1 MVSYMKK
8 NKLVRFGG
16 IALAAA
22 VLVTGTWYTGRET
35 DDLSIPQIVEYIDT
49 EDGSIV
55 IPQEE
60 VPLATKPTV
69 KVKKTTKRKV
79 KKSKLKQKAK
89 KTAKTT
95 KRTKKSKTVKKEN
108 SKQKVATDTT
118 VLTTVVSAT
127 KKNSNVKTV
136 TTTVETTVKTTTT
149 NKPKGSS
156 SSEAAS
162 TANTVTANTAATN
175 TAAAAASSDEL
186 QTVSN
191 VTVRSLASRADA
203 NVLSAFENLEFQIE
217 INPTSSYSGYFSV
230 KAHNII
236 LKKSSGDTIYHELG
250 HFVGWLAGNVDTSS
264 EFVAIYNKEKSALQ
278 SANYQYLT
286 KSSAEYF
293 AESYKDYVL
302 SPQNLQSTRPQT
314 YEFVKNAVSRI
325 TDARVS
331 NIKSAYMKAYW
342 S

>member
-1 MVSYMKK
+1 MKR

-22 VLVTGTWYTGRET
+22 VLVTGTWYTGQET
-35 DDLSIPQIVEYIDT
+35 DDLSIPQIVEYVDT

-55 IPQEE
+55 IPEEE
-60 VPLATKPTV
+60 VPLATKPIV
-69 KVKKTTKRKV
+69 KVKKTTRRKV
-79 KKSKLKQKAK
+79 KKSRLKKKAK
-89 KTAKTT
+89 KTAKST
-95 KRTKKSKTVKKEN
+95 KRSKKSKTVKKEN
-108 SKQKVATDTT
+108 SKKKVATSTT

-127 KKNSNVKTV
+127 KKNSKVKTV

-149 NKPKGSS
+149 NKPKRS
-156 SSEAAS
+156 SSEAAAS
-162 TANTVTANTAATN
+162 ANTVTANTAAS
-175 TAAAAASSDEL
+175 AAQSTSSDEM
-186 QTVSN
+186 QIVSN
-191 VTVRSLASRADA
+191 VTVRSMAPRADA
-203 NVLSAFENLEFQIE
+203 NVLNAFENLEFKIE

-302 SPQNLQSTRPQT
+302 SPQNLQSSRPQT

-325 TDARVS
+325 TDARVT

-342 S
+342 T

>member
-1 MVSYMKK
+1 MKR
-8 NKLVRFGG
+8 NKLIRFGG

-35 DDLSIPQIVEYIDT
+35 DDLSIPQMVEYVDT

-55 IPQEE
+55 IPEEE

-69 KVKKTTKRKV
+69 KVKKTTRRKV
-79 KKSKLKQKAK
+79 KKSKLKKKAK
-89 KTAKTT
+89 KTAKST
-95 KRTKKSKTVKKEN
+95 KRSKKSKTVKKEN
-108 SKQKVATDTT
+108 SKKKVATDTT

-127 KKNSNVKTV
+127 KKNSKVKTV

-149 NKPKGSS
+149 NKPKRS
-156 SSEAAS
+156 SSEVAAS
-162 TANTVTANTAATN
+162 ANTATANTAAS
-175 TAAAAASSDEL
+175 AAQSTSSDEM
-186 QTVSN
+186 QIVSN
-191 VTVRSLASRADA
+191 VTVRSMASRADA
-203 NVLSAFENLEFQIE
+203 NVLNAFENLEFKIE

-325 TDARVS
+325 TDARVT

>member
-1 MVSYMKK
+1 MKR

-22 VLVTGTWYTGRET
+22 VLVTGTWYTGQET
-35 DDLSIPQIVEYIDT
+35 DDLSIPQIVEYVDT

-55 IPQEE
+55 IPEEE

-69 KVKKTTKRKV
+69 KVKKTTRRKV
-79 KKSKLKQKAK
+79 KKSRLKKKAK
-89 KTAKTT
+89 KTAKRT
-95 KRTKKSKTVKKEN
+95 KRSKKSKTIKKEN
-108 SKQKVATDTT
+108 SKKKVATATT

-127 KKNSNVKTV
+127 KKNSKVKTV

-149 NKPKGSS
+149 NKPKRS
-156 SSEAAS
+156 SSEAAAS
-162 TANTVTANTAATN
+162 ANTVTANTAAS
-175 TAAAAASSDEL
+175 AAQSTSSDEM
-186 QTVSN
+186 QIVSN
-191 VTVRSLASRADA
+191 VTVRSMAPRADA
-203 NVLSAFENLEFQIE
+203 NVLNAFENLEFKIE

-264 EFVAIYNKEKSALQ
+264 EFVEIYNKEKSALQ

-302 SPQNLQSTRPQT
+302 SPQNLQSSRPQT

-325 TDARVS
+325 TDARVT

-342 S
+342 T

>member
-1 MVSYMKK
+1 MKR

-22 VLVTGTWYTGRET
+22 VLVTGTWYTGQET
-35 DDLSIPQIVEYIDT
+35 DDLSIPQIVEYVDT

-55 IPQEE
+55 IPEEE

-69 KVKKTTKRKV
+69 KVKKTTRRKV
-79 KKSKLKQKAK
+79 KKSRLKKKAK
-89 KTAKTT
+89 KTAKRT
-95 KRTKKSKTVKKEN
+95 KRSKKSKTIKKEN
-108 SKQKVATDTT
+108 SKKKVATATT

-127 KKNSNVKTV
+127 KKNSKVKTV

-149 NKPKGSS
+149 NKPKRS
-156 SSEAAS
+156 SSEAAAS
-162 TANTVTANTAATN
+162 ANTVTANTAAS
-175 TAAAAASSDEL
+175 AAQSTSSDEM
-186 QTVSN
+186 QIVSN
-191 VTVRSLASRADA
+191 VTVRSMAPRADA
-203 NVLSAFENLEFQIE
+203 NVLNAFENLEFKIE

-293 AESYKDYVL
+293 AESYKDYIL
-302 SPQNLQSTRPQT
+302 SPQNLQSSRPQT

-325 TDARVS
+325 TDARVT

-342 S
+342 T

>member
-1 MVSYMKK
+1 MKR

-22 VLVTGTWYTGRET
+22 VLVTGTWYTGQET
-35 DDLSIPQIVEYIDT
+35 DDLSIPQIVEYVDT

-55 IPQEE
+55 IPEEE

-69 KVKKTTKRKV
+69 KVKKTTRRKV
-79 KKSKLKQKAK
+79 KTSRLKKKAK
-89 KTAKTT
+89 KTAKRT
-95 KRTKKSKTVKKEN
+95 KRSKKSKTIKKEN
-108 SKQKVATDTT
+108 SKKKVATATT

-127 KKNSNVKTV
+127 KKNSKVKTV

-149 NKPKGSS
+149 NKPKRS
-156 SSEAAS
+156 SSEAAAS
-162 TANTVTANTAATN
+162 ANTVTANTAAS
-175 TAAAAASSDEL
+175 AAQSTSSDEM
-186 QTVSN
+186 QIVSN
-191 VTVRSLASRADA
+191 VTVRSMAPRADA
-203 NVLSAFENLEFQIE
+203 NVLNAFENLEFKIE

-302 SPQNLQSTRPQT
+302 SPQNLQSSRPQT

-325 TDARVS
+325 TDARVT

-342 S
+342 T

>member
-1 MVSYMKK
+1 MKR

-16 IALAAA
+16 IALAAV
-22 VLVTGTWYTGRET
+22 VLVTGTWYTGQET
-35 DDLSIPQIVEYIDT
+35 DDLSIPQIVEYVDT

-55 IPQEE
+55 IPEEE

-69 KVKKTTKRKV
+69 KVKKTTRRKV
-79 KKSKLKQKAK
+79 KKSRLKKKAK
-89 KTAKTT
+89 KTAKST
-95 KRTKKSKTVKKEN
+95 KRSKKSKTIKKEN
-108 SKQKVATDTT
+108 SKKKVATATT

-127 KKNSNVKTV
+127 KKNSKVKTV

-149 NKPKGSS
+149 NKPKRS
-156 SSEAAS
+156 SSEAAAS
-162 TANTVTANTAATN
+162 ANTVTANTAAS
-175 TAAAAASSDEL
+175 AAQSTSSDEM
-186 QTVSN
+186 QIVSD
-191 VTVRSLASRADA
+191 VTVRSMAPRADA
-203 NVLSAFENLEFQIE
+203 NVLNAFENLEFKIE

-302 SPQNLQSTRPQT
+302 SPQNLQSSRPQT

-325 TDARVS
+325 TDARVT

-342 S
+342 T

>member
-1 MVSYMKK
+1 MKR

-22 VLVTGTWYTGRET
+22 VLITGTWYTGQET
-35 DDLSIPQIVEYIDT
+35 DDLSIPQMVEYVDT

-55 IPQEE
+55 IPEEE

-69 KVKKTTKRKV
+69 KVKKTTRRKV
-79 KKSKLKQKAK
+79 KKSKLKKKAK
-89 KTAKTT
+89 KTAKST
-95 KRTKKSKTVKKEN
+95 KRSKKSKTVKKEN
-108 SKQKVATDTT
+108 SKKKVATDTT

-127 KKNSNVKTV
+127 KKNSKVKTV

-149 NKPKGSS
+149 NKPKRS
-156 SSEAAS
+156 SSEVAAS
-162 TANTVTANTAATN
+162 ANTATANTAAS
-175 TAAAAASSDEL
+175 AAQSTSSDEM
-186 QTVSN
+186 QIVSN
-191 VTVRSLASRADA
+191 VTVRSMAPRADA
-203 NVLSAFENLEFQIE
+203 NVLNAFENLEFKIE

-302 SPQNLQSTRPQT
+302 SPQNLQSSRPQT

-325 TDARVS
+325 TDARVT

-342 S
+342 T

>member
-1 MVSYMKK
+1 MKK

-22 VLVTGTWYTGRET
+22 VLVTGTWYTGQET
-35 DDLSIPQIVEYIDT
+35 DDLSIPQIVEYVDT

-55 IPQEE
+55 IPEEE

-69 KVKKTTKRKV
+69 KVKKTTRRKV
-79 KKSKLKQKAK
+79 KKSRLKKKAK
-89 KTAKTT
+89 KTAKST
-95 KRTKKSKTVKKEN
+95 KRSKKSKTIKKEN
-108 SKQKVATDTT
+108 SKKKVATATT

-127 KKNSNVKTV
+127 KKNSKVKTV

-149 NKPKGSS
+149 NKPKKS
-156 SSEAAS
+156 SSEVAAS
-162 TANTVTANTAATN
+162 ANTVTANTAAS
-175 TAAAAASSDEL
+175 AAQSTSSDEM
-186 QTVSN
+186 QVVSN
-191 VTVRSLASRADA
+191 VTVRSMAPRADA
-203 NVLSAFENLEFQIE
+203 NVLNAFENLEFKIE

-302 SPQNLQSTRPQT
+302 SPQNLQSSRPQT

-325 TDARVS
+325 TDARVT

-342 S
+342 T

>member
-1 MVSYMKK
+1 MKR

-22 VLVTGTWYTGRET
+22 VLVTGTWYTGQET
-35 DDLSIPQIVEYIDT
+35 DDLSIPQIVEYVDT

-55 IPQEE
+55 IPEEE

-69 KVKKTTKRKV
+69 KVKKTTRRKV
-79 KKSKLKQKAK
+79 KKSRLKKKAK
-89 KTAKTT
+89 KTAKRT
-95 KRTKKSKTVKKEN
+95 KRSKKSKTVKKEN
-108 SKQKVATDTT
+108 SKKKVATATT

-127 KKNSNVKTV
+127 KKNSKVKTV

-149 NKPKGSS
+149 NKPKRS
-156 SSEAAS
+156 SSEAAAS
-162 TANTVTANTAATN
+162 ANTVTANTAAS
-175 TAAAAASSDEL
+175 AAQSTSSDEM
-186 QTVSN
+186 QIVSN
-191 VTVRSLASRADA
+191 VTVRSMAPRADA
-203 NVLSAFENLEFQIE
+203 NVLNAFENLEFKIE

-302 SPQNLQSTRPQT
+302 SPQNLQSSRPQT

-325 TDARVS
+325 TDARVT

-342 S
+342 T

>member
-1 MVSYMKK
+1 MKR
-8 NKLVRFGG
+8 NKLIRFGG

-35 DDLSIPQIVEYIDT
+35 DDLSIPQMVEYIDT

-55 IPQEE
+55 IPEEE

-69 KVKKTTKRKV
+69 KVKKTRKRKV
-79 KKSKLKQKAK
+79 KKSKLKKKAK
-89 KTAKTT
+89 KTAKST
-95 KRTKKSKTVKKEN
+95 KRSKKSKTVKKEN
-108 SKQKVATDTT
+108 SKKKVATDTT
-118 VLTTVVSAT
+118 VLTTVVTAT
-127 KKNSNVKTV
+127 KKNSKVKTV

-149 NKPKGSS
+149 NKPKRS
-156 SSEAAS
+156 SSEVAAS
-162 TANTVTANTAATN
+162 ANTATANTTASAAQST
-175 TAAAAASSDEL
+175 SSDEM

-191 VTVRSLASRADA
+191 VTVRSMASRADA
-203 NVLSAFENLEFQIE
+203 NVLNAFENLEFKIE

-264 EFVAIYNKEKSALQ
+264 EFVAIYNKENSALQ

-302 SPQNLQSTRPQT
+302 SPQNLQSSRPQT

-325 TDARVS
+325 TDARVT

-342 S
+342 T

>member
-1 MVSYMKK
+1 MKR

-22 VLVTGTWYTGRET
+22 VLVTGTWYTGQET
-35 DDLSIPQIVEYIDT
+35 DDLSIPQIVEYVDT

-55 IPQEE
+55 IPEEE

-79 KKSKLKQKAK
+79 KKSRLKKKAK
-89 KTAKTT
+89 KTAKST
-95 KRTKKSKTVKKEN
+95 KRSKKSKTVKKEN
-108 SKQKVATDTT
+108 SKKKVATATT

-127 KKNSNVKTV
+127 KKNSKVKTV

-149 NKPKGSS
+149 NKPKKS
-156 SSEAAS
+156 SSEAAAS
-162 TANTVTANTAATN
+162 ANTVTANTAAS
-175 TAAAAASSDEL
+175 AAQSTSSDEM
-186 QTVSN
+186 QIVSN
-191 VTVRSLASRADA
+191 VTVRSMAPRADA
-203 NVLSAFENLEFQIE
+203 NVLNAFENLEFKIE

-302 SPQNLQSTRPQT
+302 SPQNLQSSRPQT

-325 TDARVS
+325 TDARVT

-342 S
+342 T

>member
-1 MVSYMKK
+1 MKR

-22 VLVTGTWYTGRET
+22 VLVTGTWYTGQET
-35 DDLSIPQIVEYIDT
+35 DDLSIPQIVEYVDT

-55 IPQEE
+55 IPEEE

-69 KVKKTTKRKV
+69 KVKKTTRRKV
-79 KKSKLKQKAK
+79 KKSKLKKKAK
-89 KTAKTT
+89 KTAKST
-95 KRTKKSKTVKKEN
+95 KRSKKSKTVKKEN
-108 SKQKVATDTT
+108 SKKKVATDTT

-127 KKNSNVKTV
+127 KKNSKVKTV

-149 NKPKGSS
+149 NKPKRS
-156 SSEAAS
+156 SSEVAAS
-162 TANTVTANTAATN
+162 ANTATANTAAS
-175 TAAAAASSDEL
+175 AAQSTSSDEM
-186 QTVSN
+186 QIVSN
-191 VTVRSLASRADA
+191 VTVRSMAPRADA
-203 NVLSAFENLEFQIE
+203 NVLNAFENLEFKIE

-302 SPQNLQSTRPQT
+302 SPQNLQSSRPQT

-325 TDARVS
+325 TDARVT

-342 S
+342 T

>member
-1 MVSYMKK
+1 MKR

-22 VLVTGTWYTGRET
+22 VLVTGTWYTGQET
-35 DDLSIPQIVEYIDT
+35 DDLSIPQIVEYVDT

-55 IPQEE
+55 IPEEE

-69 KVKKTTKRKV
+69 KVKKTTRRKV
-79 KKSKLKQKAK
+79 KKSRLKKKAK
-89 KTAKTT
+89 KTAKST
-95 KRTKKSKTVKKEN
+95 KRSKKSKTIKKEN
-108 SKQKVATDTT
+108 SKKKVATATT

-127 KKNSNVKTV
+127 KKNSKIKTV

-149 NKPKGSS
+149 NKPKRS
-156 SSEAAS
+156 SSEVAAS
-162 TANTVTANTAATN
+162 ANTVTANTAAS
-175 TAAAAASSDEL
+175 AAQSTSSDEM
-186 QTVSN
+186 QVVSN
-191 VTVRSLASRADA
+191 VTVRSMAPRADA
-203 NVLSAFENLEFQIE
+203 NVLNAFENLEFKIE

-302 SPQNLQSTRPQT
+302 SPQNLQSSRPQT
-314 YEFVKNAVSRI
+314 YEFIKNAVSRI
-325 TDARVS
+325 TDARVT

-342 S
+342 T

>member
-1 MVSYMKK
+1 MKR

-22 VLVTGTWYTGRET
+22 VLVTGTWYTGQET
-35 DDLSIPQIVEYIDT
+35 DDLSIPQIVEYVDT

-55 IPQEE
+55 IPEEE

-69 KVKKTTKRKV
+69 KVKKTTRRKV
-79 KKSKLKQKAK
+79 KKSRLKKKAK
-89 KTAKTT
+89 KTAKST
-95 KRTKKSKTVKKEN
+95 KRSKKSKTIKKEN
-108 SKQKVATDTT
+108 SKKKVATATT

-127 KKNSNVKTV
+127 KKNSKVKTV

-149 NKPKGSS
+149 NKPKRS
-156 SSEAAS
+156 SSEAAAS
-162 TANTVTANTAATN
+162 ANTVTANTAAS
-175 TAAAAASSDEL
+175 AAQSTSSDEM
-186 QTVSN
+186 QIVSN
-191 VTVRSLASRADA
+191 VTVRSMAPRADA
-203 NVLSAFENLEFQIE
+203 NVLNAFENLEFKIE

-302 SPQNLQSTRPQT
+302 SPQNLQSSRPQT

-325 TDARVS
+325 TDARVT

-342 S
+342 T

>member
-1 MVSYMKK
+1 MKR

-22 VLVTGTWYTGRET
+22 VLVTGTWYTGQET
-35 DDLSIPQIVEYIDT
+35 DDLSIPQIVEYVDT

-55 IPQEE
+55 IPEEE

-69 KVKKTTKRKV
+69 KVKKTTRRKV
-79 KKSKLKQKAK
+79 KKSRLKKKAK
-89 KTAKTT
+89 KTAKST
-95 KRTKKSKTVKKEN
+95 KRSKKSRTVKREN
-108 SKQKVATDTT
+108 SKKKVATATT

-127 KKNSNVKTV
+127 KKNSKVKTV

-149 NKPKGSS
+149 NKPKKS
-156 SSEAAS
+156 SSEAAAS
-162 TANTVTANTAATN
+162 ANTVTANTAAS
-175 TAAAAASSDEL
+175 AAQSTSSDEM
-186 QTVSN
+186 QVVSN
-191 VTVRSLASRADA
+191 VTVRSMAPRADA
-203 NVLSAFENLEFQIE
+203 NVLNAFENLEFKIE

-302 SPQNLQSTRPQT
+302 SPQNLQSSRPET

-325 TDARVS
+325 TDARVT

-342 S
+342 T

>member
-1 MVSYMKK
+1 MKR

-22 VLVTGTWYTGRET
+22 VLVTGTWYTGQET

-55 IPQEE
+55 IPEEE

-69 KVKKTTKRKV
+69 KVKRTTKKKV
-79 KKSKLKQKAK
+79 KKSKLKKKAK

-95 KRTKKSKTVKKEN
+95 KRTKKSKTIKKEN
-108 SKQKVATDTT
+108 SKKKVATATT

-127 KKNSNVKTV
+127 KKNSKVKTV

-149 NKPKGSS
+149 NKPKKS
-156 SSEAAS
+156 SSEAAAS
-162 TANTVTANTAATN
+162 ANTVTANTAAS
-175 TAAAAASSDEL
+175 AAQSTSSDEM
-186 QTVSN
+186 QVVSN
-191 VTVRSLASRADA
+191 VTVRSMAPRADA
-203 NVLSAFENLEFQIE
+203 NVLNAFENLEFKIE

-302 SPQNLQSTRPQT
+302 SPQNLQSSRPQT

-325 TDARVS
+325 TDARVT

-342 S
+342 T

>member
-1 MVSYMKK
+1 MKR

-22 VLVTGTWYTGRET
+22 VLVTGTWYTGQET
-35 DDLSIPQIVEYIDT
+35 DDLSIPQIVEYVDT

-55 IPQEE
+55 IPEEE
-60 VPLATKPTV
+60 VPLATKPIV
-69 KVKKTTKRKV
+69 KVKKTTRRKV
-79 KKSKLKQKAK
+79 KKSRLKKKAK
-89 KTAKTT
+89 KTAKST
-95 KRTKKSKTVKKEN
+95 KRSKKSKTVKKEN
-108 SKQKVATDTT
+108 SKKKVATATT

-127 KKNSNVKTV
+127 KKNSKVKTV

-149 NKPKGSS
+149 NKPKRS
-156 SSEAAS
+156 SSEAAAS
-162 TANTVTANTAATN
+162 ANTVTANTAAS
-175 TAAAAASSDEL
+175 AAQSTSSDEM
-186 QTVSN
+186 QIVSN
-191 VTVRSLASRADA
+191 VTVRSMAPRADA
-203 NVLSAFENLEFQIE
+203 NVLNAFENLEFKIE

-293 AESYKDYVL
+293 AESYKDYIL
-302 SPQNLQSTRPQT
+302 SPQNLQSSRPQT

-325 TDARVS
+325 TDARVT

-342 S
+342 T

>member
-1 MVSYMKK
+1 MKR

-22 VLVTGTWYTGRET
+22 VLVTGTWYTGQET
-35 DDLSIPQIVEYIDT
+35 DDLSIPQIVEYVDT

-55 IPQEE
+55 IPEEE
-60 VPLATKPTV
+60 VPLATKPIV
-69 KVKKTTKRKV
+69 KVKKTTRRKV
-79 KKSKLKQKAK
+79 KKSRLKKKAK
-89 KTAKTT
+89 KTAKRT
-95 KRTKKSKTVKKEN
+95 KRSKKSKTIKKEN
-108 SKQKVATDTT
+108 SKKKVATATT

-127 KKNSNVKTV
+127 KKNSKVKTV

-149 NKPKGSS
+149 NKPKRS
-156 SSEAAS
+156 SSEAAAS
-162 TANTVTANTAATN
+162 ANTVTANTAAS
-175 TAAAAASSDEL
+175 AAQSTSSDEM
-186 QTVSN
+186 QIVSN
-191 VTVRSLASRADA
+191 VTVRSMAPRADA
-203 NVLSAFENLEFQIE
+203 NVLNAFENLEFKIE

-250 HFVGWLAGNVDTSS
+250 HFVGWLAGNVDASS

-302 SPQNLQSTRPQT
+302 SPQNLQSSRPQT

-325 TDARVS
+325 TDARVT

-342 S
+342 T

>member
-1 MVSYMKK
+1 MKR
-8 NKLVRFGG
+8 NKLIRFGG

-35 DDLSIPQIVEYIDT
+35 DDLSIPQMVEYVDT

-55 IPQEE
+55 IPEEE

-69 KVKKTTKRKV
+69 KVKKTTRRKV
-79 KKSKLKQKAK
+79 KKSKLKKKAK
-89 KTAKTT
+89 KTAKST
-95 KRTKKSKTVKKEN
+95 KRSKKSKTVKKEN
-108 SKQKVATDTT
+108 SKKKVATDTT

-127 KKNSNVKTV
+127 KKNSKVKTV

-149 NKPKGSS
+149 NKPKRS
-156 SSEAAS
+156 SSEVAAS
-162 TANTVTANTAATN
+162 ANTATANTAAS
-175 TAAAAASSDEL
+175 AAQSTSSDEM
-186 QTVSN
+186 QIVSN
-191 VTVRSLASRADA
+191 VTVRSMAPRADA
-203 NVLSAFENLEFQIE
+203 NVLNAFENLEFKIE

-302 SPQNLQSTRPQT
+302 SPQNLQSSRPQT

-325 TDARVS
+325 TDARVT

-342 S
+342 T

>member
-1 MVSYMKK
+1 MKR

-22 VLVTGTWYTGRET
+22 VLVTGTWYTGQET
-35 DDLSIPQIVEYIDT
+35 DDLSIPQIVEYVDT

-55 IPQEE
+55 IPEEE

-69 KVKKTTKRKV
+69 KVKKTTRRKV
-79 KKSKLKQKAK
+79 KKSKLKKKAK
-89 KTAKTT
+89 KTAKST
-95 KRTKKSKTVKKEN
+95 KRSKKSKTVKKEN
-108 SKQKVATDTT
+108 SKKKVATDTT

-127 KKNSNVKTV
+127 KKNSKVKTV

-149 NKPKGSS
+149 NKPKRS
-156 SSEAAS
+156 SSEVAAS
-162 TANTVTANTAATN
+162 ANTATANTAAS
-175 TAAAAASSDEL
+175 AAQSTSSDEM
-186 QTVSN
+186 QIVSN
-191 VTVRSLASRADA
+191 VTVRSMAPRADA
-203 NVLSAFENLEFQIE
+203 NVLNAFENLEFKIE

-302 SPQNLQSTRPQT
+302 SPQNLQSSRPQT

-325 TDARVS
+325 TDARVTK
-331 NIKSAYMKAYW
+331 IKSAYMKAYW
-342 S
+342 T

>member
-1 MVSYMKK
+1 MKR

-22 VLVTGTWYTGRET
+22 VLVTGTWYTGQET
-35 DDLSIPQIVEYIDT
+35 DDLSIPQIVEYVDT

-55 IPQEE
+55 IPEEE

-69 KVKKTTKRKV
+69 KVKKTTRRKV
-79 KKSKLKQKAK
+79 KKSKLKKKAK
-89 KTAKTT
+89 KTAKST
-95 KRTKKSKTVKKEN
+95 KRSKKSKTVKKEN
-108 SKQKVATDTT
+108 SKKKVATDTT

-127 KKNSNVKTV
+127 KKNSKVKTV

-149 NKPKGSS
+149 NKPKRS
-156 SSEAAS
+156 SSEVAAS
-162 TANTVTANTAATN
+162 ANTATANTAAS
-175 TAAAAASSDEL
+175 AAQSTSSDEM
-186 QTVSN
+186 QIVSN
-191 VTVRSLASRADA
+191 VTVRSMAPRADA
-203 NVLSAFENLEFQIE
+203 NVLNAFENLEFKIE

-325 TDARVS
+325 TDARVT

-342 S
+342 T

>member
-1 MVSYMKK
+1 MKR

-22 VLVTGTWYTGRET
+22 VLVTGTWYTGQET
-35 DDLSIPQIVEYIDT
+35 DDLSIPQMVEYVDT

-55 IPQEE
+55 IPEEE

-69 KVKKTTKRKV
+69 KVKKTTRRKV
-79 KKSKLKQKAK
+79 KKSKLKKKAK
-89 KTAKTT
+89 KTAKST
-95 KRTKKSKTVKKEN
+95 KRSKKSKTVKKEN
-108 SKQKVATDTT
+108 SKKKVATDTT

-127 KKNSNVKTV
+127 KKNSKVKTV

-149 NKPKGSS
+149 NKPKRS
-156 SSEAAS
+156 SSEVAAS
-162 TANTVTANTAATN
+162 ANTATANTAAS
-175 TAAAAASSDEL
+175 AAQSTSSDEM
-186 QTVSN
+186 QIVSN
-191 VTVRSLASRADA
+191 VTVRSMAPRADA
-203 NVLSAFENLEFQIE
+203 NVLNAFENLEFKIE

-302 SPQNLQSTRPQT
+302 SPQNLQSSRPQT

-325 TDARVS
+325 TDARVT

-342 S
+342 T

>member
-1 MVSYMKK
+1 MKR

-22 VLVTGTWYTGRET
+22 VLVTGTWYTGQET
-35 DDLSIPQIVEYIDT
+35 DDLSIPQIVEYVDT

-55 IPQEE
+55 IPEEE

-69 KVKKTTKRKV
+69 KVKKTTRRKV
-79 KKSKLKQKAK
+79 KKSRLKKKAK
-89 KTAKTT
+89 KTAKST
-95 KRTKKSKTVKKEN
+95 KRSKKSKTVKKEN
-108 SKQKVATDTT
+108 SKKKVATDTT

-127 KKNSNVKTV
+127 KKNSKVKTV

-149 NKPKGSS
+149 NKPKRS
-156 SSEAAS
+156 SSEVAAS
-162 TANTVTANTAATN
+162 ANTATANTAAS
-175 TAAAAASSDEL
+175 AAQSTSSDEM
-186 QTVSN
+186 QIVSN
-191 VTVRSLASRADA
+191 VTIRSMAPRADA
-203 NVLSAFENLEFQIE
+203 NVLNAFENLEFKIE

-302 SPQNLQSTRPQT
+302 SPQNLQSSRPQT
-314 YEFVKNAVSRI
+314 YEFIKNAVSRI
-325 TDARVS
+325 TDARVT

-342 S
+342 T

>member
-1 MVSYMKK
+1 MKK

-22 VLVTGTWYTGRET
+22 VLVTGTWYTGQET
-35 DDLSIPQIVEYIDT
+35 DDLSIPQIVEYVDT

-55 IPQEE
+55 IPEEE

-79 KKSKLKQKAK
+79 KKSRLKKKAK
-89 KTAKTT
+89 KTAKST
-95 KRTKKSKTVKKEN
+95 KRSKKSKTVKKEN
-108 SKQKVATDTT
+108 SKKKVATATT

-127 KKNSNVKTV
+127 KKNSKVKTV

-149 NKPKGSS
+149 NKPKKS
-156 SSEAAS
+156 SSEVAAS
-162 TANTVTANTAATN
+162 ANTVTANTAAS
-175 TAAAAASSDEL
+175 AAQSTSSDEM
-186 QTVSN
+186 QVVSN
-191 VTVRSLASRADA
+191 VTVRSMAPRADA
-203 NVLSAFENLEFQIE
+203 NVLNAFENLEFKIE

-302 SPQNLQSTRPQT
+302 SPQNLQSSRPET

-325 TDARVS
+325 TDARVT

-342 S
+342 T

>member
-1 MVSYMKK
+1 MKR

-22 VLVTGTWYTGRET
+22 VLVTGTWYTGQET
-35 DDLSIPQIVEYIDT
+35 DDLSIPQMVEYVDT

-55 IPQEE
+55 IPEEE

-69 KVKKTTKRKV
+69 KVKKTTRRKV
-79 KKSKLKQKAK
+79 KKSKLKKKAK
-89 KTAKTT
+89 KTAKST
-95 KRTKKSKTVKKEN
+95 KRSKKSKTVKKEN
-108 SKQKVATDTT
+108 SKKKVATDTT

-127 KKNSNVKTV
+127 KKNSKVKTV

-149 NKPKGSS
+149 NKPKRS
-156 SSEAAS
+156 SSEVAAS
-162 TANTVTANTAATN
+162 ANTATANTAAS
-175 TAAAAASSDEL
+175 AAQSTSSDEM
-186 QTVSN
+186 QIVSN
-191 VTVRSLASRADA
+191 VTIRSMAPRADA
-203 NVLSAFENLEFQIE
+203 NVLNAFENLEFKIE

-302 SPQNLQSTRPQT
+302 SPQNLQSSRPQT
-314 YEFVKNAVSRI
+314 YEFIKNAVSRI
-325 TDARVS
+325 TDARVT

-342 S
+342 T

>member
-1 MVSYMKK
+1 MKR

-22 VLVTGTWYTGRET
+22 VLVTGTWYTGQET
-35 DDLSIPQIVEYIDT
+35 DDLSIPQIVEYVDT

-55 IPQEE
+55 IPEEE

-69 KVKKTTKRKV
+69 KVKKTTRRKV
-79 KKSKLKQKAK
+79 KKSKLKKKAK
-89 KTAKTT
+89 KTAKST
-95 KRTKKSKTVKKEN
+95 KRSKKSKTVKKEN
-108 SKQKVATDTT
+108 SKKKVATATT

-127 KKNSNVKTV
+127 KKNSKVKTV

-149 NKPKGSS
+149 NKPKRS
-156 SSEAAS
+156 SSEVAAS
-162 TANTVTANTAATN
+162 ANTATANTAAS
-175 TAAAAASSDEL
+175 AAQSTSSDEM
-186 QTVSN
+186 QIVSN
-191 VTVRSLASRADA
+191 VTVRSMAPRADA
-203 NVLSAFENLEFQIE
+203 NVLNAFENLEFKIE

-264 EFVAIYNKEKSALQ
+264 EFVAIYNKEKGALQ

-302 SPQNLQSTRPQT
+302 SPQNLQSSRPQT

-325 TDARVS
+325 TDARVT

-342 S
+342 T

>member
-1 MVSYMKK
+1 MKR

-22 VLVTGTWYTGRET
+22 VLVTGTWYTGQET
-35 DDLSIPQIVEYIDT
+35 DDLSIPQIVEYVDT

-55 IPQEE
+55 IPEEE

-79 KKSKLKQKAK
+79 KKSRLKKKAK
-89 KTAKTT
+89 KTAKST
-95 KRTKKSKTVKKEN
+95 KRSKKSKTVKREN
-108 SKQKVATDTT
+108 SKKKVATATT

-127 KKNSNVKTV
+127 KKNSKVKTV

-149 NKPKGSS
+149 NKPKKS
-156 SSEAAS
+156 SSEAAAS
-162 TANTVTANTAATN
+162 ANTVTANTAAS
-175 TAAAAASSDEL
+175 AAQSTSSDEM
-186 QTVSN
+186 QVVSN
-191 VTVRSLASRADA
+191 VTVRSMAPRADA
-203 NVLSAFENLEFQIE
+203 NVLNAFENLEFKIE

-236 LKKSSGDTIYHELG
+236 LKKSGGDTIYHELG

-264 EFVAIYNKEKSALQ
+264 EFVAIYNQEKGALQ

-314 YEFVKNAVSRI
+314 YDFVKKAVARI
-325 TDARVS
+325 TDARVT

>member
-1 MVSYMKK
+1 MKR
-8 NKLVRFGG
+8 NAVVRFGSM
-16 IALAAA
+16 ALAAA
-22 VLVTGTWYTGRET
+22 VLITGSWYVDRET

-55 IPQEE
+55 IPEEE

-69 KVKKTTKRKV
+69 KVKRTTKKKV
-79 KKSKLKQKAK
+79 KKSKLKKKAK

-108 SKQKVATDTT
+108 AKQKVATDTT

-127 KKNSNVKTV
+127 KKDSNVKTV
-136 TTTVETTVKTTTT
+136 TTTVQTTVKTTTT

-156 SSEAAS
+156 SEAAAS
-162 TANTVTANTAATN
+162 ANTATTN
-175 TAAAAASSDEL
+175 TAAASAQATASADQL
-186 QTVSN
+186 QTVSD
-191 VTVRSLASRADA
+191 VTVRAMAPKADA
-203 NVLSAFENLEFQIE
+203 NVLSAFENLEFKIE

-236 LKKSSGDTIYHELG
+236 LKKSGGDTIYHELG

-264 EFVAIYNKEKSALQ
+264 EFVAIYNQEKGALQ

-314 YEFVKNAVSRI
+314 YDFVKKAVSRI
-325 TDARVS
+325 TDARVT

>member
-1 MVSYMKK
+1 MKR
-8 NKLVRFGG
+8 NKLIRFGG

-55 IPQEE
+55 IPEEE

-69 KVKKTTKRKV
+69 KVKKTRKRKV
-79 KKSKLKQKAK
+79 KKSKLKKKAK
-89 KTAKTT
+89 KTAKST
-95 KRTKKSKTVKKEN
+95 KRSKKSKTVKKEN
-108 SKQKVATDTT
+108 SKKKVATDTT
-118 VLTTVVSAT
+118 VLTTVVTAT
-127 KKNSNVKTV
+127 KKNSKVKTV

-156 SSEAAS
+156 SEAAAS
-162 TANTVTANTAATN
+162 ANTATANTTASAAQST
-175 TAAAAASSDEL
+175 SSDEM
-186 QTVSN
+186 QIVSN
-191 VTVRSLASRADA
+191 VTVRSMAPRADA
-203 NVLSAFENLEFQIE
+203 NVLNAFENLEFKIE

-302 SPQNLQSTRPQT
+302 SPQNLQSSRPQT

-325 TDARVS
+325 TDARVT

-342 S
+342 T

>member
-1 MVSYMKK
+1 MKR
-8 NKLVRFGG
+8 NKLIRYGG

-55 IPQEE
+55 IPEEE

-69 KVKKTTKRKV
+69 KVKKTRKRKV
-79 KKSKLKQKAK
+79 KKSKLKKKAK
-89 KTAKTT
+89 KTAKST
-95 KRTKKSKTVKKEN
+95 KRSKKSKTVKKEN
-108 SKQKVATDTT
+108 SKKKVATDTT
-118 VLTTVVSAT
+118 VLTTVVTAT
-127 KKNSNVKTV
+127 KKNSKVKTV

-156 SSEAAS
+156 SEAAAS
-162 TANTVTANTAATN
+162 ANTATANTTASAAQST
-175 TAAAAASSDEL
+175 SSDEM

-191 VTVRSLASRADA
+191 VTVRSMASRADA
-203 NVLSAFENLEFQIE
+203 NVLNAFENLEFKIE

-325 TDARVS
+325 TDARVT

>member
-1 MVSYMKK
+1 MKR

-22 VLVTGTWYTGRET
+22 VLVTGTWYTGQET
-35 DDLSIPQIVEYIDT
+35 DDLSIPQIVEYVDT

-55 IPQEE
+55 IPEEE
-60 VPLATKPTV
+60 VPLATKPIV
-69 KVKKTTKRKV
+69 KVKKTTRRKV
-79 KKSKLKQKAK
+79 KKSRLKKKAK
-89 KTAKTT
+89 KTAKRT
-95 KRTKKSKTVKKEN
+95 KRSKKSKTIKKEN
-108 SKQKVATDTT
+108 SKKKVATATT

-127 KKNSNVKTV
+127 KKNSKVKTV

-149 NKPKGSS
+149 NKPKRS
-156 SSEAAS
+156 SSEAAAS
-162 TANTVTANTAATN
+162 ANTVTANTAAS
-175 TAAAAASSDEL
+175 AAQSTSSDEM
-186 QTVSN
+186 QIVSN
-191 VTVRSLASRADA
+191 VTVRSMAPRADA
-203 NVLSAFENLEFQIE
+203 NALNAFENLEFKIE

-302 SPQNLQSTRPQT
+302 SPQNLQSSRPQT

-325 TDARVS
+325 TDARVT

-342 S
+342 T

>member
-1 MVSYMKK
+1 MKR

-22 VLVTGTWYTGRET
+22 VLVTGTWYTGQET
-35 DDLSIPQIVEYIDT
+35 DDLSIPQIVEYVDT

-55 IPQEE
+55 IPDEE

-69 KVKKTTKRKV
+69 KVKKTTRRKV
-79 KKSKLKQKAK
+79 KKSRLKKKAK
-89 KTAKTT
+89 KTAKST
-95 KRTKKSKTVKKEN
+95 KRSKKSKTVKKEN
-108 SKQKVATDTT
+108 SKKKVATATT

-127 KKNSNVKTV
+127 KKNSKVKTV

-149 NKPKGSS
+149 NKPKRS
-156 SSEAAS
+156 SSEAAAS
-162 TANTVTANTAATN
+162 ANTVTANTAAS
-175 TAAAAASSDEL
+175 AAQSTSSDEM
-186 QTVSN
+186 QIVSN
-191 VTVRSLASRADA
+191 VTVRSMAPRADA
-203 NVLSAFENLEFQIE
+203 NVLNAFENLEFKIE

-302 SPQNLQSTRPQT
+302 SPQNLQSSRPQT

-325 TDARVS
+325 TDARVT

-342 S
+342 T

>member
-1 MVSYMKK
+1 MKR

-22 VLVTGTWYTGRET
+22 VLVTGTWYTGQET
-35 DDLSIPQIVEYIDT
+35 DDLSIPQIVEYVDT

-55 IPQEE
+55 IPEEE

-69 KVKKTTKRKV
+69 KVKKTTRRKV
-79 KKSKLKQKAK
+79 KKSRLKKKAK
-89 KTAKTT
+89 KTAKST
-95 KRTKKSKTVKKEN
+95 KRSKKSRTVKREN
-108 SKQKVATDTT
+108 SKKKVATATT

-127 KKNSNVKTV
+127 KKNSKVKTV

-149 NKPKGSS
+149 NKPKKS
-156 SSEAAS
+156 SSEVAAS
-162 TANTVTANTAATN
+162 ANTVTANTAAS
-175 TAAAAASSDEL
+175 AAQSTSSDEM
-186 QTVSN
+186 QVVSN
-191 VTVRSLASRADA
+191 VTVRSMAPRADA
-203 NVLSAFENLEFQIE
+203 NVLNAFENLEFKIE

-302 SPQNLQSTRPQT
+302 SPQNLQSSRPET

-325 TDARVS
+325 TDARVT

-342 S
+342 T

>member
-1 MVSYMKK
+1 MKR

-22 VLVTGTWYTGRET
+22 VLVTGTWYTGQET
-35 DDLSIPQIVEYIDT
+35 DDLSIPQIVEYVDT

-55 IPQEE
+55 IPEEE

-69 KVKKTTKRKV
+69 KVKKTTRRKV
-79 KKSKLKQKAK
+79 KKSRLKKKAK
-89 KTAKTT
+89 KTAKRT
-95 KRTKKSKTVKKEN
+95 KRSKKSKTIKKEN
-108 SKQKVATDTT
+108 SKKKVATATT

-127 KKNSNVKTV
+127 KKNSKVKTV

-149 NKPKGSS
+149 NKPKRS
-156 SSEAAS
+156 SSEAAAS
-162 TANTVTANTAATN
+162 ANTVTANTAAS
-175 TAAAAASSDEL
+175 AAQSTSSDEM
-186 QTVSN
+186 QIVSN
-191 VTVRSLASRADA
+191 VTVRSMAPRADA
-203 NVLSAFENLEFQIE
+203 NVLNAFENLEFKIE

-302 SPQNLQSTRPQT
+302 SPQNLQSSRPQT
-314 YEFVKNAVSRI
+314 YEFVENAVSRI
-325 TDARVS
+325 TDARVT

-342 S
+342 T

>member
-1 MVSYMKK
+1 MKR

-22 VLVTGTWYTGRET
+22 VLVTGTWYTGQET
-35 DDLSIPQIVEYIDT
+35 DDLSIPQIVEYVDT

-55 IPQEE
+55 IPEEE

-69 KVKKTTKRKV
+69 KVKKTTRRKV
-79 KKSKLKQKAK
+79 KKSKLKKKAK
-89 KTAKTT
+89 KTAKST
-95 KRTKKSKTVKKEN
+95 KRSKKSKTIKKEN
-108 SKQKVATDTT
+108 SKKKVATATT

-127 KKNSNVKTV
+127 KKNSKVKTV

-149 NKPKGSS
+149 NKPKRS
-156 SSEAAS
+156 SSEVAAS
-162 TANTVTANTAATN
+162 ANTATANTAAS
-175 TAAAAASSDEL
+175 AAQSTSSDEM
-186 QTVSN
+186 QIVSN
-191 VTVRSLASRADA
+191 VTVRSMAPRADA
-203 NVLSAFENLEFQIE
+203 NVLNAFENLEFKIE

-302 SPQNLQSTRPQT
+302 SPQNLQSSRPQT

-325 TDARVS
+325 TDARVT

-342 S
+342 T